1 MAGSDLGLD
10 LVKGCGLALAEMYG
24 DWYRDPWAWPEYQ
37 WLQTSPA
44 ALPISEVLR
53 KDDGVFVPRYP
64 AFFHPAEVPKNRL
77 AVRPAVLQD
86 SLSRILYTTAVA
98 SNFGKLHRSLPD
110 WVYGWRS
117 RGSGMPSKNRLEWAS
132 YLKSIPADPIE
143 NQHGLQ
149 IDISS
154 FFASIRVENLSEMI
168 FERIGKTASAGV
180 IDSVIRQHDALATRS
195 GIPQRSFASA
205 ALAHLYLGA
214 VDDALEAAS
223 QSGLDLVTRWMDDI
237 TALGSESKLYSTYL
251 DVQDRIRHLGMEPN
265 AAKTKLMTAE
275 ETIKEVRFEG
285 TRELAVPKSVIW
297 AQSGAPTV
305 VEDIPA
311 LQRVEEALLA
321 HPDGFSR
328 TWHRATLT
336 ALMTRDV
343 FDNWEK
349 WLGTAHK
356 IPHAADSLGR
366 YLRRCGEHDDENP
379 AVEDFW
385 TQLEDWLPAYCNSD
399 WARVDWVCS
408 QLALAFPVKR
418 VTEPVRE
425 VLRGWL
431 AESNDAQKVA
441 IATQRLSSVAPVQ
454 CRDIIRGRL
463 DRTSDPLLLR
473 IFALGLLTAGAGRS
487 VVRPILERDPRNLL
501 VSLMLEDR
509 AWRPP
514 AVADD
519 FDTGQDE

>member
-1 MAGSDLGLD
+1 MAGTDLGLD

-37 WLQTSPA
+37 WLQSHPA
-44 ALPISEVLR
+44 SLSVSDVLR
-53 KDDGVFVPRYP
+53 KEDGVLIPRHP
-64 AFFHPAEVPKNRL
+64 TFFHPTEVPKNRL

-98 SNFGKLHRSLPD
+98 SNMEKMHRSLPD

-117 RGSGMPSKNRLEWAS
+117 RNSGIPSKNRLEWAS
-132 YLKSIPADPIE
+132 YLDSIPTNPE
-143 NQHGLQ
+143 EGQHGLQ
-149 IDISS
+149 VDISS
-154 FFASIRVENLSEMI
+154 FFASIRVEDLSEMT

-180 IDSVIRQHDALATRS
+180 IASVIRQHDALATRS

-214 VDDALEAAS
+214 VDDALGAAS
-223 QSGLDLVTRWMDDI
+223 NGGLALVTRWMDDI
-237 TALGSESKLYSTYL
+237 TALGSEPKLYSAYL
-251 DVQDRIRHLGMEPN
+251 DIQDRIRHLGMEPN
-265 AAKTKLMTAE
+265 AAKTKLTSAE
-275 ETIKEVRFEG
+275 EAIKEVRFEG

-311 LQRVEEALLA
+311 LKRVEEALLA
-321 HPDGFSR
+321 HPDDFSR

-336 ALMTRDV
+336 ALMARNV
-343 FDNWEK
+343 FENWEH
-349 WLGTAHK
+349 WISAAPK
-356 IPHAADSLGR
+356 IPHAVDSLGR
-366 YLRRCGEHDDENP
+366 YLRRCGEHDEENP
-379 AVEDFW
+379 TVEDFW
-385 TQLEDWLPAYCNSD
+385 AHLEEWFPSYCNSD

-418 VTEPVRE
+418 VTEPVRR
-425 VLRGWL
+425 VLRSWL
-431 AESNDAQKVA
+431 ADSGDAQKVA
-441 IATQRLSSVAPVQ
+441 IATQRLSSVAPVE

-463 DRTSDPLLLR
+463 DKTSDPLLLR
-473 IFALGLLTAGAGRS
+473 IFALGLLTSGAGRS

-509 AWRPP
+509 GWRAPV
-514 AVADD
+514 VAED
-519 FDTGQDE
+519 FDAGHDE